1 MARNRTKAPF
11 SLGALLA
18 LLVPLATQACVSH
31 SIRDDLDR
39 VSRRTR
45 VELAPALEAPEVDVE
60 SRETVRRTLA
70 APMTAEDAVRV
81 AISNNRTLRASL
93 RELGVYRGRLVQ
105 AGLVANP
112 AVEFDI
118 RHPNDPVQPVQFDLA
133 LEWDLT
139 HSLLAPARAGVARA
153 ELEAAR
159 HRAAGSVIE
168 LGFRVRSAVF
178 AMQAARARLTVATRA
193 LDTFAA
199 GRDAARALTEGG
211 NVIAL
216 DRVTHEAAY
225 ESARVTVAQL
235 ELELLE
241 RREELSR
248 LLGAHGDE
256 TTWSLRDELP
266 SVPDQYEVVPDLE
279 RRVITASLALQE
291 QRSALEAHARRTG
304 LTRAEGLIPD
314 VSIDVH
320 IEQDGPFWEAGG
332 GARVTLPLFDRRQG
346 TLTANEAT
354 FDAAMER
361 YLGAA
366 IDLRSL
372 ARSARNRV
380 LSAHA
385 RAKQYATV
393 IVPARR
399 RVLEQWMLQ
408 YNAMQIGVFPLLQ
421 ARRDELDAQMRAIE
435 TAREFFTAKA
445 ALEALL
451 AGRSVGGDSMSNMSA
466 VELSGSASA
475 AHGGH

>member
-1 MARNRTKAPF
+1 MAVERPRT
-11 SLGALLA
+11 LA
-18 LLVPLATQACVSH
+18 LAALFAALSSSCVSH

-39 VSRRTR
+39 VSRRSR
-45 VELAPALEAPEVDVE
+45 VELPPALETPEVDTE
-60 SRETVRRTLA
+60 SRETVRRILG

-81 AISNNRTLRASL
+81 AISNNRSLRATL

-112 AVEFDI
+112 AVDFDI
-118 RHPNDPVQPVQFDLA
+118 RHPNDPVQPVQFDLG

-139 HSLLAPARAGVARA
+139 HSLLAPVRAGVARA
-153 ELEAAR
+153 ELDAAR
-159 HRAAGSVIE
+159 HRAASAVID
-168 LGFRVRSAVF
+168 LGFRVRAAVY
-178 AMQAARARLTVATRA
+178 ATQASQSRLTVVTRA

-199 GRDAARALTEGG
+199 GRDAARALTESG

-216 DRVTHEAAY
+216 DRATHEAAY
-225 ESARVTVAQL
+225 ESARITVAQL
-235 ELELLE
+235 ELEVLE
-241 RREELSR
+241 RREALSR
-248 LLGAHGDE
+248 LLGAHGE
-256 TTWSLRDELP
+256 EAEWSLRDEMPALP
-266 SVPDQYEVVPDLE
+266 EQYEVVPDLE
-279 RRVITASLALQE
+279 RRAITASLALQE

-314 VSIDVH
+314 VSVDVH
-320 IEQDGPFWEAGG
+320 IEQDGQFWEVGG

-346 TLTANEAT
+346 TLTAHEAT

-361 YLGAA
+361 YVGAS
-366 IDLRSL
+366 IDLRSR

-380 LSAHA
+380 LSAHLRA
-385 RAKQYATV
+385 RQYATV

-408 YNAMQIGVFPLLQ
+408 YNAMQIGVFVLLQ

-435 TAREFFTAKA
+435 TAREFYTAKA

-451 AGRSVGGDSMSNMSA
+451 AGRAVDADASMMTS
-466 VELSGSASA
+466 VELSSAPSA
-475 AHGGH
+475 GHGGH